1 LARFLVGGWLFRT
14 RFCTRFR
21 ARYSPISPYGD
32 GVAPAAQDTSAGLL
46 RRPPR
51 PGPPP
56 CVSARPPRAQ
66 QRQGGPCGCGGCR
79 FLPAGLPRESPVLFS
94 ACIIRI
100 RGHMLLDRQ
109 NLSSSSCQGRD
120 GAAWAGYYCR
130 GGDFPTG
137 RGEARWSVHLDRPAP
152 GSPMDARHHRR
163 SGSASCPHPSI
174 IARTANGSCRSLG
187 MSTVR
192 GGHGRDHRIG
202 TGVVYRYCV
211 THAGPPAI
219 LASAF
224 WRRDAG
230 ARLAAGRWPGG
241 YSSRSSPPAS
251 SPSFSRGRGP
261 WDGRLSLSSSLKDA
275 NVRLAEGVCDL
286 PRSSLGTRAIGD
298 QGHDLLR
305 DPVER

>member
-1 LARFLVGGWLFRT
+1 MVTGWHQPLKTQAQGCYVVRQGQVHRLACQPVHLALSSV
-14 RFCTRFR
+14 R
-21 ARYSPISPYGD
+21 AARVVVAGAGSCRPDCRENRPSCSRPVLSGS
-32 GVAPAAQDTSAGLL
+32 GVIFSSIAKTSAHHHARGVTAQ
-46 RRPPR
+46 
-51 PGPPP
+51 PG
-56 CVSARPPRAQ
+56 Q
-66 QRQGGPCGCGGCR
+66 
-79 FLPAGLPRESPVLFS
+79 
-94 ACIIRI
+94 
-100 RGHMLLDRQ
+100 
-109 NLSSSSCQGRD
+109 
-120 GAAWAGYYCR
+120 WYYCR

-137 RGEARWSVHLDRPAP
+137 RGEARWSVHLDPPAP

-174 IARTANGSCRSLG
+174 IVRTANGSCRSLG